1 MDIPNKALTVGFSLS
16 IKYAKITPNGTSIW
30 TKRTAADAS
39 IKSNPEYVILY
50 CKVLAINEAT
60 NILFKYPFG
69 IGNHQINNDA
79 AKVNLIPIK
88 RIGGK
93 DSNAGLAI
101 TKPKPKK
108 IGTKEAIKV
117 SFKFISMF
125 LIIMINKELVIYSL
139 FKIWIQQK

>member
-1 MDIPNKALTVGFSLS
+1 MKFKPV
-16 IKYAKITPNGTSIW
+16 
-30 TKRTAADAS
+30 
-39 IKSNPEYVILY
+39 YVILY
-50 CKVLAINEAT
+50 CKVFAINEAI
-60 NILFKYPFG
+60 NIFFKYPLG
-69 IGNHQINNDA
+69 IGNHQIKIDA

-117 SFKFISMF
+117 SFIFM
-125 LIIMINKELVIYSL
+125 
-139 FKIWIQQK
+139 